1 MKRSILRVGHLKAQW
16 TGVKLGAG
24 LEPEFGDLLDYSRG
38 LKFDQIPDYKL
49 WRTRF
54 EDVALRLGVMPGE
67 PLDWTPGQP
76 PIALPQTD
84 TSWEALHID
93 QALVEG
99 EEEFESEDE
108 DELEK
113 FQNSYY
119 GNDIDCWDF
128 IQGERPQELTMP
140 LGFRGRMDSLIP
152 KITDVFTGVY
162 IYNLTGL

>member
-1 MKRSILRVGHLKAQW
+1 
-16 TGVKLGAG
+16 
-24 LEPEFGDLLDYSRG
+24 
-38 LKFDQIPDYKL
+38 
-49 WRTRF
+49 
-54 EDVALRLGVMPGE
+54 
-67 PLDWTPGQP
+67 
-76 PIALPQTD
+76 
-84 TSWEALHID
+84 
-93 QALVEG
+93 
-99 EEEFESEDE
+99 
-108 DELEK
+108 LEK